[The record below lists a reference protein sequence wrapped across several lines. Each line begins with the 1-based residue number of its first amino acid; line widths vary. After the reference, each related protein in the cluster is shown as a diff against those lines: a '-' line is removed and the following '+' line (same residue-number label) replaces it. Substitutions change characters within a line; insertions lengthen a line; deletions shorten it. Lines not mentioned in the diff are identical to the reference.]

1 MKLHRFIGDFDLSED
16 MVKITNLENIK
27 QIKGVLRL
35 DVGDFLV
42 LCDGKG
48 TEAKVEIIAIEKTH
62 ITTKIIPARNAT
74 HNVAG
79 GEKTKKENN
88 SKKVSLY
95 LAILK
100 KENFELAIQKVVE
113 IGVTEIIPIITERT
127 IKTGL
132 NIERLNK
139 IIREASEQSGRTIL
153 PTLLPIMKFED
164 AIQDGLKNEEKI
176 FFTLSLASDGVDL
189 VDKEQ
194 VKNYEGNASVVNT
207 SSTSIFIGPEG
218 GFTTTENATASE
230 NGYKIESLGENTL
243 RAETAAIVA
252 TYKVIN

>member
-1 MKLHRFIGDFDLSED
+1 MKLHRFIGKFDLTGENTE
-16 MVKITNLENIK
+16 ITNLENIK

-35 DVGDFLV
+35 DVGDFLI

-48 TEAKVEIIAIEKTH
+48 TEAKVEITEIEKTH
-62 ITTKIIPARNAT
+62 IFTKII
-74 HNVAG
+74 
-79 GEKTKKENN
+79 EKTKKENN

-113 IGVTEIIPIITERT
+113 IGVNEIIPIITERT

-139 IIREASEQSGRTIL
+139 IICEASEQSGRTIL
-153 PTLLPIMKFED
+153 PTLYPTLKFTD
-164 AIQDGLKNEEKI
+164 AIQDGKKNEEKI
-176 FFTLSLASDGVDL
+176 FFDFT
-189 VDKEQ
+189 EN
-194 VKNYEGNASVVNT
+194 KNDTRNINSK
-207 SSTSIFIGPEG
+207 SISIFVGPEG
-218 GFTTTENATASE
+218 GFTEKENNMALE
-230 NGYKIESLGENTL
+230 NSYKIESLGENTL

-252 TYKVIN
+252 TYKVLNS

>member
-1 MKLHRFIGDFDLSED
+1 MKLHRFIGEFDVSGENTE
-16 MVKITNLENIK
+16 ITNLDNIK

-48 TEAKVEIIAIEKTH
+48 REAKVEITEIEKTH
-62 ITTKIIPARNAT
+62 ITTKIL
-74 HNVAG
+74 
-79 GEKTKKENN
+79 EKTTKENN

-95 LAILK
+95 LTILK

-113 IGVTEIIPIITERT
+113 IGVTEIIPVITERT

-132 NIERLNK
+132 NIDRLNK

-153 PTLLPIMKFED
+153 PTLYPTLKFED
-164 AIQDGLKNEEKI
+164 AIKHIGNSYGVIFDLNGTQYERKKDEKD
-176 FFTLSLASDGVDL
+176 F
-189 VDKEQ
+189 
-194 VKNYEGNASVVNT
+194 
-207 SSTSIFIGPEG
+207 SIFIGPEG
-218 GFTTTENATASE
+218 GFTEKEIMKAKDA
-230 NGYKIESLGENTL
+230 GLFVFLLGENTL

-252 TYKVIN
+252 TYKSVNNL

>member
-1 MKLHRFIGDFDLSED
+1 MKLHRFIGEFDLSGENTE
-16 MVKITNLENIK
+16 ITNLENIK

-35 DVGDFLV
+35 DVGDFLI

-48 TEAKVEIIAIEKTH
+48 TEAKVEITEIEKTH
-62 ITTKIIPARNAT
+62 ITTKI
-74 HNVAG
+74 V
-79 GEKTKKENN
+79 EKTKKENN

-127 IKTGL
+127 VKTGL
-132 NIERLNK
+132 NTERLNK

-153 PTLLPIMKFED
+153 PILYPTLKFID
-164 AIQDGLKNEEKI
+164 AIQDGKKNEGKI
-176 FFTLSLASDGVDL
+176 FFDFTE
-189 VDKEQ
+189 DKNNT
-194 VKNYEGNASVVNT
+194 KNTNSK
-207 SSTSIFIGPEG
+207 SISIFIGPEG
-218 GFTTTENATASE
+218 GFTEKENHIALE

-252 TYKVIN
+252 TYKVVNNL

>member
-1 MKLHRFIGDFDLSED
+1 MKLHRFIGEFDLTGENTE
-16 MVKITNLENIK
+16 ITNLENIK

-35 DVGDFLV
+35 EVGNFLI

-48 TEAKVEIIAIEKTH
+48 TEAKVEIIEMEKTH
-62 ITTKIIPARNAT
+62 ISTKVI
-74 HNVAG
+74 
-79 GEKTKKENN
+79 EKTKKENN

-113 IGVTEIIPIITERT
+113 IGVNEIIPIITERT

-132 NIERLNK
+132 NVERLNK

-153 PTLLPIMKFED
+153 PTLWPTLKFFD
-164 AIQDGLKNEEKI
+164 AIQDGKKNEEKI
-176 FFTLSLASDGVDL
+176 FFDFT
-189 VDKEQ
+189 EN
-194 VKNYEGNASVVNT
+194 KNNT
-207 SSTSIFIGPEG
+207 KNTNSKSISIFIGPEG
-218 GFTTTENATASE
+218 GFTEKENNLALE

-252 TYKVIN
+252 TYKVVNNL

>member
-1 MKLHRFIGDFDLSED
+1 MKLHRFIGEFDLSQNIVE
-16 MVKITNLENIK
+16 ITNLKNIK

-35 DVGDFLV
+35 GVGDFLI

-48 TEAKVEIIAIEKTH
+48 REAKVEIIEMGKTH
-62 ITTKIIPARNAT
+62 ISTKII
-74 HNVAG
+74 
-79 GEKTKKENN
+79 EKTKKENN
-88 SKKVSLY
+88 SNKVSLY

-113 IGVTEIIPIITERT
+113 IGVNEIIPIISERT
-127 IKTGL
+127 VKTGL

-153 PTLLPIMKFED
+153 PTLYPTLKFED
-164 AIQDGLKNEEKI
+164 AIQDSKKKQEKI
-176 FFTLSLASDGVDL
+176 IFHTENYKGLLF
-189 VDKEQ
+189 VDKKEKHKGLPF
-194 VKNYEGNASVVNT
+194 VES
-207 SSTSIFIGPEG
+207 SIFIGPEG
-218 GFTTTENATASE
+218 GFTEKEINFAIE

-252 TYKVIN
+252 TYKVLNS

>member
-1 MKLHRFIGDFDLSED
+1 MKLHRFIGEFDLSGENTE
-16 MVKITNLENIK
+16 ITNLENIK

-35 DVGDFLV
+35 EIGDFLI

-48 TEAKVEIIAIEKTH
+48 TEAKVEITEIEKTH
-62 ITTKIIPARNAT
+62 IATKII
-74 HNVAG
+74 
-79 GEKTKKENN
+79 EKTKKENN

-113 IGVTEIIPIITERT
+113 IGVNEIIPIITERT
-127 IKTGL
+127 VKTGL
-132 NIERLNK
+132 NVERLNK

-164 AIQDGLKNEEKI
+164 AIQEGKKNEEKI
-176 FFTLSLASDGVDL
+176 FFDLINKNEMQKGGGVASALNPLSA
-189 VDKEQ
+189 
-194 VKNYEGNASVVNT
+194 
-207 SSTSIFIGPEG
+207 SIFIGPEG
-218 GFTTTENATASE
+218 GFTEKENNLALK

-252 TYKVIN
+252 SYKILYL

>member
-1 MKLHRFIGDFDLSED
+1 MKLHRFIGEFDLSGENTE
-16 MVKITNLENIK
+16 ITNLENIK

-35 DVGDFLV
+35 DVGDFLI

-48 TEAKVEIIAIEKTH
+48 TEAKVEIIEMEKTH
-62 ITTKIIPARNAT
+62 IATKII
-74 HNVAG
+74 
-79 GEKTKKENN
+79 EKTKKENN

-113 IGVTEIIPIITERT
+113 IGVNEIIPIITERT

-139 IIREASEQSGRTIL
+139 IMREASEQSGRTIL
-153 PTLLPIMKFED
+153 PTLYPTLKFED
-164 AIQDGLKNEEKI
+164 AIQDGKKNEENI
-176 FFTLSLASDGVDL
+176 FFDFT
-189 VDKEQ
+189 EN
-194 VKNYEGNASVVNT
+194 KNGTKNT
-207 SSTSIFIGPEG
+207 YSKSISIFIGPEG
-218 GFTTTENATASE
+218 GFTEKENNIALE

-243 RAETAAIVA
+243 RAETAAIVG
-252 TYKVIN
+252 TYKAIN

>member
-1 MKLHRFIGDFDLSED
+1 MKLHRFIGEFDLSGENTE
-16 MVKITNLENIK
+16 ITNLENIK

-35 DVGDFLV
+35 EIGDFLI

-48 TEAKVEIIAIEKTH
+48 TEAKVEITEIEKTH
-62 ITTKIIPARNAT
+62 IATKII
-74 HNVAG
+74 
-79 GEKTKKENN
+79 EKTKKENN

-132 NIERLNK
+132 NVERLNK

-164 AIQDGLKNEEKI
+164 AIQEGKKNEEKI
-176 FFTLSLASDGVDL
+176 FFDLINKNEMQKGGGVASALNPLSA
-189 VDKEQ
+189 
-194 VKNYEGNASVVNT
+194 
-207 SSTSIFIGPEG
+207 SIFIGPEG
-218 GFTTTENATASE
+218 GFTEKENNLALK

-252 TYKVIN
+252 SYKILYL

>member
-1 MKLHRFIGDFDLSED
+1 MKLHRFIGEFSAKGGPASGWEIDDTLE
-16 MVKITNLENIK
+16 ITNLENIK

-35 DVGDFLV
+35 DVGDFLI

-48 TEAKVEIIAIEKTH
+48 TEAKVEITDIEKTH
-62 ITTKIIPARNAT
+62 IATKI
-74 HNVAG
+74 V
-79 GEKTKKENN
+79 EKIQKENN

-132 NIERLNK
+132 NVERLNK

-153 PTLLPIMKFED
+153 PTLYPTLKFIN
-164 AIQDGLKNEEKI
+164 AIVDGKKNEEKI
-176 FFTLSLASDGVDL
+176 FFDFTE
-189 VDKEQ
+189 DKNDT
-194 VKNYEGNASVVNT
+194 KNTNSK
-207 SSTSIFIGPEG
+207 SISIFIGPEG
-218 GFTTTENATASE
+218 GFTEKENNIALE
-230 NGYKIESLGENTL
+230 NDYKIESLGENTL

-252 TYKVIN
+252 TYKVLNS